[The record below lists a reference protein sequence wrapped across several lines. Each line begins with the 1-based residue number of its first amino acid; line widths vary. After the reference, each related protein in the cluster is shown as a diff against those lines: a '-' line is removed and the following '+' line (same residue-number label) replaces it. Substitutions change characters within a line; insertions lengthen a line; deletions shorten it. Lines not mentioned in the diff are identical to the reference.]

1 MRSPLSGG
9 SPLRRAAGAALIAVV
24 LTFGSAG
31 CREEGPAEK
40 AGKKVDEMVDRL
52 RHGDEGDLE
61 KAGRKLGEAVDDV
74 VQETG
79 EALEDLGEELQGD

>member
-1 MRSPLSGG
+1 MSRT
-9 SPLRRAAGAALIAVV
+9 AAAALVAVV
-24 LTFGSAG
+24 LTFGTAG

-61 KAGRKLGEAVDDV
+61 KAGRKLGEAVDDAV
-74 VQETG
+74 RETG
-79 EALEDLGEELQGD
+79 EALEDLGEEIQGD

>member
-1 MRSPLSGG
+1 MRSALS
-9 SPLRRAAGAALIAVV
+9 RATGASLLAAA
-24 LTFGSAG
+24 LTFGVAG

-61 KAGRKLGEAVDDV
+61 KAGRKLGEAVDDAARK
-74 VQETG
+74 TG
-79 EALEDLGEELQGD
+79 EALEDLGEDLQGD